1 MGPVEVMSKFRTLA
15 SGKVPA
21 RGYVPPAVA
30 KAIRNKLAFAVP
42 LMYIKKAQA
51 LEGAAGGTIMLLD
64 AVGPL
69 AGVDA
74 VWVAIVVICDAA
86 GGATYRAMRGVEWNL
101 LAAEGIK
108 ALELHG
114 SEQAALTAVGIE
126 LADPEVALAAAQR
139 NEARRALPSELA
151 LQAAANA
158 RARDDAPRVAA
169 AAADGGLAFSCFSVE
184 GSLGAATVAQP
195 ATPAAPRRNLSQFL
209 SARQSAPEA
218 SMLRRRPAGTP
229 VGAGGRPSAPRPS
242 AASPEYVAFGGG
254 AQPPSRAGSLGSED
268 SLVSAAT
275 EAQRVGLMNL
285 GLAKRTAKAL
295 VSVGIANE
303 AVLKSNSFEVVI
315 AGVNGF
321 FAEKGRPA
329 ATLIESNALSAAMSQ
344 KRSPRPPGA
353 TRGGHFVA
361 RKSASDTIA
370 GSRLAAV

>member
-1 MGPVEVMSKFRTLA
+1 
-15 SGKVPA
+15 
-21 RGYVPPAVA
+21 
-30 KAIRNKLAFAVP
+30 
-42 LMYIKKAQA
+42 
-51 LEGAAGGTIMLLD
+51 
-64 AVGPL
+64 
-69 AGVDA
+69 
-74 VWVAIVVICDAA
+74 
-86 GGATYRAMRGVEWNL
+86 
-101 LAAEGIK
+101 
-108 ALELHG
+108 
-114 SEQAALTAVGIE
+114 
-126 LADPEVALAAAQR
+126 
-139 NEARRALPSELA
+139 
-151 LQAAANA
+151 
-158 RARDDAPRVAA
+158 
-169 AAADGGLAFSCFSVE
+169 
-184 GSLGAATVAQP
+184 
-195 ATPAAPRRNLSQFL
+195 
-209 SARQSAPEA
+209 
-218 SMLRRRPAGTP
+218 MLRRRPAGTP

-353 TRGGHFVA
+353 TRGGTARTRCASVA
-361 RKSASDTIA
+361 PRRRWRRASRRSSS
-370 GSRLAAV
+370 GY